1 MTGKVEKAE
10 AAATMP
16 CTLASPSPATSLG
29 IRRAFDCR
37 VLPIVCCLY
46 LLSYIDR
53 GNIGN
58 AKTAGAQAQLGL
70 DSGQWAWVLNAFY
83 LCYIC
88 FQWTTMLWKILAP
101 HRFVSLLCVCWGVA
115 AMSSGAAQNMT
126 QLLVTRCFLAIFEA
140 TFGSGAPYFLSMLY
154 QRHELG
160 LRMALL
166 VGMSPLANSFA
177 SSLAYGI
184 THIRGSLEPWRL
196 LFIVGAEG
204 SLTVAFA
211 PVVWFL
217 LIDSP
222 AQATFLSVEER
233 VVAAQRMLL
242 QDSTTGNRVQWTQVR
257 AGLLDWKNYL
267 HAVIHF
273 CTNFSFA
280 ALSNFLPTIVHD
292 MGHDAIR
299 AQGLTAAAYL
309 AAFVVCV
316 AASLASDRLG
326 RRGFVMAGTASMGVV
341 GYALLA
347 TAGNAGIRYA
357 AVWLAAAGVFPALSI
372 NLTWI
377 LNNQGGDSKKGAGLA
392 LLLILGQ
399 SSSLIS
405 STVFPASDAPFYVKG
420 CAIGCGLTGLVV
432 ILGLALHVALVRENK
447 RRDRLYGAVEP
458 NDQRVDVADEGDNQ
472 RLFRYLI

>member
-1 MTGKVEKAE
+1 MTGDVEKVES
-10 AAATMP
+10 AATRP
-16 CTLASPSPATSLG
+16 CTLAAGEASLG

-37 VLPIVCCLY
+37 VLPIMCCLY
-46 LLSYIDR
+46 LLSYLDR

-70 DSGQWAWVLNAFY
+70 DSRQWAWVLNAFY
-83 LCYIC
+83 LCYTL
-88 FQWTTMLWKILAP
+88 FQWTTMLWKTLAP

-115 AMSSGAAQNMT
+115 AMSSGAARNMT

-160 LRMALL
+160 LRMSLL
-166 VGMSPLANSFA
+166 LGMSPLANTFA
-177 SSLAYGI
+177 SSLAYAI

-196 LFIVGAEG
+196 LFIIEG

-211 PVVWFL
+211 PIVWFL
-217 LIDSP
+217 LIDTP
-222 AQATFLSVEER
+222 AQATFLSAEER

-242 QDSTTGNRVQWTQVR
+242 QDSTTGHGVRWAQVR
-257 AGLLDWKNYL
+257 AGLRDWKNYL
-267 HAVIHF
+267 HALVHF
-273 CTNFSFA
+273 CANFSFA
-280 ALSNFLPTIVHD
+280 ALSNFLPTIVRD
-292 MGHDAIR
+292 MGHDAVR

-309 AAFVVCV
+309 AAFVVSV

-347 TAGNAGIRYA
+347 TAGNAGVRYA
-357 AVWLAAAGVFPALSI
+357 GVWLAAAGVFPALSI

-377 LNNQGGDSKKGAGLA
+377 LNNQGGDSKKAAGLA

-399 SSSLIS
+399 SSSFVS
-405 STVFPASDAPFYVKG
+405 STVFPASDA
-420 CAIGCGLTGLVV
+420 
-432 ILGLALHVALVRENK
+432 
-447 RRDRLYGAVEP
+447 
-458 NDQRVDVADEGDNQ
+458 
-472 RLFRYLI
+472 